1 MNAVHVPKSETS
13 AMNGISSPT
22 NGNLPSHLPN
32 YSHLRDEPELRSGIS
47 TQSISAGMYQYTLIT
62 AFDIPSPTFGS
73 LDEIALYDRQIRL
86 WGVRAQ
92 ER

>member
-1 MNAVHVPKSETS
+1 MNAVHVPKTETS

-22 NGNLPSHLPN
+22 NGDLSAHVPIH
-32 YSHLRDEPELRSGIS
+32 SHLRDEPELRSGTS
-47 TQSISAGMYQYTLIT
+47 TQSISAGMYQYTSIA
-62 AFDIPSPTFGS
+62 AFDIPSPTFGP

>member
-1 MNAVHVPKSETS
+1 
-13 AMNGISSPT
+13 MNGTASPT
-22 NGNLPSHLPN
+22 NGNLVSHIPN
-32 YSHLRDEPELRSGIS
+32 HSHLRDEPELQPGIL
-47 TQSISAGMYQYTLIT
+47 TQSISAGTYQYTSIA
-62 AFDIPSPTFGS
+62 AFDFPSPTFIP